1 MSQVIESFRW
11 CADAWRW
18 QLIQTYQGG
27 KIDVASGKEEDLR
40 GGAKPNSMSFFS
52 GKLMPRNDSMLL
64 ADYY

>member
-1 MSQVIESFRW
+1 LSHSGGVLMHGDGSSSKLTKV
-11 CADAWRW
+11 
-18 QLIQTYQGG
+18 G

-52 GKLMPRNDSMLL
+52 GKPMPRNDSMLL